1 MSRIILQRTKE
12 TRQKSGDWPTQTPVI
27 TNTLYYSLRE
37 FSFGSSST
45 TLLEIVLTLVKKV
58 SQFLHWRFNKNEKV
72 CFSPEVPIRPCR
84 AKSDSALPGV
94 IWAQIKPNS
103 PIKRLFQ
110 PTLGPISA
118 LGSKSALVNWAVLAL
133 IEGAELDSKIGL
145 YFTHPRPAIFQAKTD
160 ISDLQ
165 RVHRDKITTNFFRL
179 ACSLLS
185 CFG

>member
-1 MSRIILQRTKE
+1 MSCSILQRTKE

-27 TNTLYYSLRE
+27 TNALYYKLRE
-37 FSFGSSST
+37 FSFSSCST

-58 SQFLHWRFNKNEKV
+58 SEFLHWTFNENEKI
-72 CFSPEVPIRPCR
+72 CFSPEVPIQPCR
-84 AKSDSALPGV
+84 PKSDSALPGV
-94 IWAQIKPNS
+94 IWAQFKPNS

>member
-58 SQFLHWRFNKNEKV
+58 SEFLHWRFNKNEKV
-72 CFSPEVPIRPCR
+72 CFSPEVPIQPCR
-84 AKSDSALPGV
+84 PKSDSALPGV

-118 LGSKSALVNWAVLAL
+118 LGSKSALVNWTVLAL

>member
-1 MSRIILQRTKE
+1 MHMSRSISQRTKE

-27 TNTLYYSLRE
+27 KNTLLQTNGIFFR
-37 FSFGSSST
+37 FSSST
-45 TLLEIVLTLVKKV
+45 NVLEIVLTLVKKV
-58 SQFLHWRFNKNEKV
+58 SEFLHWTFNENETF
-72 CFSPEVPIRPCR
+72 CYSPGVPIQHCRP
-84 AKSDSALPGV
+84 KSDSALPGV
-94 IWAQIKPNS
+94 IWAQFKPNS

-118 LGSKSALVNWAVLAL
+118 LGNWTVLAL
-133 IEGAELDSKIGL
+133 FKGAELDSKMGQ
-145 YFTHPRPAIFQAKTD
+145 YFTHPRPAIFRAKTD

-165 RVHRDKITTNFFRL
+165 CVHRDKITTNFFSL

>member
-27 TNTLYYSLRE
+27 TNTLYYRLRE

-58 SQFLHWRFNKNEKV
+58 SEFLHWRFNKNEKV
-72 CFSPEVPIRPCR
+72 CFSPEVPIQPCR
-84 AKSDSALPGV
+84 PKSDSALPGV

-118 LGSKSALVNWAVLAL
+118 LGSKSALVNWAAFAL

-145 YFTHPRPAIFQAKTD
+145 YFTHPRPAIFQGKTD